1 MYEQPRYAANNECVL
16 WRSYEGANDWKIF
29 PLEPV
34 NDENEKGARDSI
46 LCVLYA
52 LEARMSLMIREGEV
66 GAVGTTDKAAMG
78 YYVVKW
84 LSEPYA
90 LQTDTEGM
98 SGVIN
103 AGAMVVDGIF
113 FNRVQRAPYWYTLS
127 EESTIVEVRHVL
139 RSGLQL
145 EKIST
150 TNKLPWS
157 SNRLEAKQKKAGKI
171 ATQEH
176 EMIMEEA
183 ERRDRLEYND
193 DDDSDE
199 EEAGRGQ

>member
-1 MYEQPRYAANNECVL
+1 M
-16 WRSYEGANDWKIF
+16 ND
-29 PLEPV
+29 
-34 NDENEKGARDSI
+34 DNEKGARDSI

-52 LEARMSLMIREGEV
+52 LEAQMSLMIREGEV
-66 GAVGTTDKAAMG
+66 GAVRTTDKVVIR

-84 LSEPYA
+84 LSKPHA
-90 LQTDTEGM
+90 LQMDTEGM

-113 FNRVQRAPYWYTLS
+113 FNRVQRAPYWHMLL
-127 EESTIVEVRHVL
+127 EETTIVEVRHVL
-139 RSGLQL
+139 QSGLQL
-145 EKIST
+145 KKISA

-157 SNRLEAKQKKAGKI
+157 SNRLEAKQKKTGKI
-171 ATQEH
+171 AMQEP

-183 ERRDRLEYND
+183 ERRNRLEYND